1 MSAQLP
7 DACRLMLNNITV
19 EYRILSPLDYNLKRR
34 ILKFAQGSQ
43 DRQRSI
49 KALNDVSLFLNDGD
63 RLGILGLNGAGKT
76 TLLHVLAGVLPPSEG
91 EYYLKGRVL
100 GLLGGAELGLDQEA
114 SGRQN
119 IVSIGISL
127 GENIDYMHS
136 LVEEIL
142 EFSGLGKRIDDPVFT
157 YSSGMSARLRF
168 ATLTALRPK
177 VLVID
182 EGIGAA
188 DSDFAKKAE
197 RRLSSFMDSAG
208 IMVLASHNLNLLRE
222 FCNRGIVLHDGKIIS
237 DSGIEVAIATYQKL
251 IQSRNKKVK

>member
-1 MSAQLP
+1 MNTELP
-7 DACRLMLNNITV
+7 DACRLMLNNVSV

-34 ILKFAQGSQ
+34 ILKFV
-43 DRQRSI
+43 QRSSDSQRTV
-49 KALNDVSLFLNDGD
+49 KALDNVSLFLNDGD

-91 EYYLKGRVL
+91 EYYLKGRAL

-127 GENIDYMHS
+127 GESIEHMHS
-136 LVEEIL
+136 LVDEII
-142 EFSGLGKRIDDPVFT
+142 EFSGLGHRIEDPVFT

-168 ATLTALRPK
+168 STLTALRPK

-208 IMVLASHNLNLLRE
+208 IMVLASHNSNLLKD
-222 FCNRGIVLHDGKIIS
+222 FCNRGIVLQDGKIIS
-237 DSGIEVAIATYQKL
+237 DSGIDKAITTYQKM
-251 IQSRNKKVK
+251 IQSRNKS